1 MQISR
6 RDALRG
12 ASASIFVIGVPAVTS
27 AVALDNPDAK
37 LFALVD
43 EIESAYRE
51 HEEIAAAEFM
61 ERRAIEASLP
71 MPPDSIRLG
80 KGDRVSRWPVPVTAG
95 LIEMMRATD
104 IREQP
109 DRSEQIGAH
118 FDRVLDEL
126 HAYKSEIDRLRNSP
140 KVRALRARLDELQF
154 RVDELVAEIHDTPAR
169 TVAGVLRKVLA
180 SYPSGMAPPM
190 MASVAHDLDRLA
202 GEARS

>member
-1 MQISR
+1 MNITR

-12 ASASIFVIGVPAVTS
+12 ATAAVAVAGVPAVTN
-27 AVALDNPDAK
+27 AATLGNPDAK
-37 LFALVD
+37 LAALVD

-71 MPPDSIRLG
+71 MPPESIQFG
-80 KGDRVSRWPVPVTAG
+80 KKRRGRRPILSPS
-95 LIEMMRATD
+95 LIEVMRAA
-104 IREQP
+104 RNEKHP
-109 DRSEQIGAH
+109 ERSEQIVKDC
-118 FDRVLDEL
+118 DRLLAEL
-126 HAYKSEIDRLRNSP
+126 NAYELEVYRLRNSP
-140 KVRALRARLDELQF
+140 KVRTLRTRLDELQF
-154 RVDELVAEIHDTPAR
+154 RIDELVAEIHDTPAR

>member
-1 MQISR
+1 MEITR

-12 ASASIFVIGVPAVTS
+12 ATAAVAVTGLPAVTN
-27 AVALDNPDAK
+27 AATLGNPDAK
-37 LFALVD
+37 LAALVD

-51 HEEIAAAEFM
+51 HEEIAAAEFL

-71 MPPDSIRLG
+71 MPPERIQFG
-80 KGDRVSRWPVPVTAG
+80 KKRRGRRPILLPS
-95 LIEMMRATD
+95 LIESMRAAR
-104 IREQP
+104 IREHPERSKQIVKDC
-109 DRSEQIGAH
+109 DRLLA
-118 FDRVLDEL
+118 EL
-126 HAYKSEIDRLRNSP
+126 HAYEAEIDRLRNSP

-154 RVDELVAEIHDTPAR
+154 RINELVAEIHDTPAR

-180 SYPSGMAPPM
+180 SFPSGMAPAM